1 VTAHRGLLSLLQYAP
16 DPLRSEAVNV
26 GVVLLDPESNRLGCR
41 YGDDFDRA
49 KKTFAWAG
57 ADTWWLR
64 QTISGVKASLEQR
77 HKADSVND
85 ESSLREF
92 GESLGGGIRL
102 TPPRFVPIRDFDL
115 SLEEAFERLV
125 LIPGNHEIDEE
136 SSIPP
141 IAKPL
146 NDAFRLLGAAL
157 KRVGVN
163 RSFKLPDLGYSVRSD
178 YDYRN
183 GTANLI
189 RLLRVGTQRP
199 ASAIKRAVDLGGESV
214 LVGNHLQVDGLKA
227 KLIVVLTPL
236 ELSKKVHEVESEIT
250 QLASDYPNAEYV
262 TSSAIPEFAG
272 RVLAEAI

>member
-26 GVVLLDPESNRLGCR
+26 GVVLLDPESKRLGFR
-41 YGDDFDRA
+41 YGDNFDRA

-57 ADTWWLR
+57 ADSWWLS
-64 QTISGVKASLEQR
+64 QTIAGVKASLEQR
-77 HKADSVND
+77 HSADAVRD
-85 ESSLREF
+85 ETSLREF
-92 GESLGGGIRL
+92 GEGLGGGIRL
-102 TPPRFVPIRDFDL
+102 TPPRFVPIRDFEI

-125 LIPGNHEIDEE
+125 LVPGNHDIDEE

-146 NDAFRLLGAAL
+146 NDAFKSLGASL
-157 KRVGVN
+157 KHVGVN
-163 RSFKLPDLGYSVRSD
+163 RSFKLQGLGYTVKSD

-199 ASAIKRAVDLGGESV
+199 AGAIKRAIDLGGESV

-236 ELSKKVHEVESEIT
+236 ELSKKVQEVESEIT
-250 QLASDYPNAEYV
+250 QLANDYPNAEYV
-262 TSSAIPEFAG
+262 TSSAIPKFAG
-272 RVLAEAI
+272 RVLAEAK